1 MKRIIITGLVSLSLF
16 TCPAQ
21 HRIEDCYSK
30 AQANYPLIKQY
41 DLIEK
46 TKEYTLSNAGKA
58 YLPQISFSAKASY
71 QSDVT
76 QLPTDLGMTGIQGIS
91 IPALSKDQYNAAID
105 VSQTVWDGGVVR
117 LQKES
122 IRSAAEVEA
131 KSNAVNMYSINERV
145 NQLFFGILLADEQMR
160 QNQLL
165 QQDLKR
171 NFDQVKAYMQN
182 GIANQADLDAIRVS
196 QLKAGQNYAQL
207 AILKKAYIEILSKL
221 TGETLSP
228 DTEFEKPKAKLPDSH
243 AINRPELSLF
253 DAQIRNL
260 ENNKNEINARLYPK
274 LGVFATGGVGKPGL
288 NMLENEFS
296 PYFLAGARITW
307 NFGGFYTQ
315 KNNKNLIDNNI
326 SRVETQRDIFL
337 FNTNLDIVQK
347 QHNIAKCVEQLKY
360 DDEIIAL
367 RTSVRQA
374 SEAKMANGT
383 ISGSDLTREINAEQN
398 AIQEKTLHE
407 MELLLAIY
415 NLKFATNN

>member
-1 MKRIIITGLVSLSLF
+1 MKRIIITGLASLSLI
-16 TCPAQ
+16 TCFAQ

-76 QLPTDLGMTGIQGIS
+76 QLPIDFAKLGIQGIS
-91 IPALSKDQYNAAID
+91 IPTLSKDQYGATID
-105 VSQTVWDGGVVR
+105 VSQTVWDGDAVK

-131 KSNAVNMYSINERV
+131 KSNAVSMYSINERV

-182 GIANQADLDAIRVS
+182 GVANQADLDAIRVS
-196 QLKAGQNYAQL
+196 QLKAEQNNAQL
-207 AILKKAYIEILSKL
+207 VILKNAYIEILSKL

-228 DTEFEKPKAKLPDSH
+228 DSEFEKPKAKLPGSH
-243 AINRPELSLF
+243 TINRPELSLF

-260 ENNKNEINARLYPK
+260 ENNKHEINARLYPK

-288 NMLENEFS
+288 NMLENEFA
-296 PYFLAGARITW
+296 PYFLTGARITW
-307 NFGGFYTQ
+307 NFGGFYTRD
-315 KNNKNLIDNNI
+315 NNKKLIDNNI

-347 QHNIAKCVEQLKY
+347 QHNIAKCMEQLKY

-398 AIQEKTLHE
+398 AKQDKTLHE